1 MKITEMLMVGEKVR
15 PANIS
20 EEVVRLLLEKENE
33 YVMVRDRDGILRILK
48 AKK

>member
-20 EEVVRLLLEKENE
+20 GEVVRLLLE